1 MSSKLSVI
9 YLSSCLFVVFNLS
22 EYKDHSLVMMI
33 ASARPLLTSTPPKAM
48 RLSASHNNNKK
59 KNNKRGKGKGWK
71 KRRTFRTRNKNVL
84 PVVVVRAKQNDKDDD
99 ENERRMAKLAK
110 LEKVFL
116 IVFNSGA
123 ANEALYT
130 TSSREFDVPRN
141 DFLCFASMRDAL
153 RASVLI
159 SEQTDLM
166 PVVEGVSADVV
177 LFLCSRS
184 GFGAEVIGEGERWTP
199 PGVVIEDDDAL
210 IEDVSSDS
218 RSDSSSSG
226 EEELAI
232 SSADLE
238 KYLADGGSFR
248 EEIREQFYDNDDDDD
263 DDSVEEEQK
272 KMKEVIANSDLDDA
286 RRIAAYAVQSAAA
299 KPIKALSN
307 AFERTAQLST
317 LKSILRRNA
326 NKVSATT
333 NGALMNALQ
342 NVARKRMMT
351 KPKKDDF

>member
-1 MSSKLSVI
+1 
-9 YLSSCLFVVFNLS
+9 
-22 EYKDHSLVMMI
+22 MMMKV
-33 ASARPLLTSTPPKAM
+33 SAQPLTSTPPKAM
-48 RLSASHNNNKK
+48 RVSASHNKY
-59 KNNKRGKGKGWK
+59 KNNKNKNNNKGGK
-71 KRRTFRTRNKNVL
+71 KRKTRMAFRSKNVRN
-84 PVVVVRAKQNDKDDD
+84 VVVRAKQNDKDDED
-99 ENERRMAKLAK
+99 ENDRRMAKLAK

-116 IVFNSGA
+116 IVFNSGQ

-130 TSSREFDVPRN
+130 TSSRELDVPRN

-210 IEDVSSDS
+210 VEDISSDS
-218 RSDSSSSG
+218 RSNGSSSSSG

-248 EEIREQFYDNDDDDD
+248 EEIREQFYDDDDDD
-263 DDSVEEEQK
+263 DLVEEEQK
-272 KMKEVIANSDLDDA
+272 QTKEVTAADLEDA

-299 KPIKALSN
+299 KPIKALSD
-307 AFERTAQLST
+307 AFERTARLST

-333 NGALMNALQ
+333 NGALMNSLQ
-342 NVARKRMMT
+342 KVARERMMT
-351 KPKKDDF
+351 KPKKEDF

>member
-1 MSSKLSVI
+1 
-9 YLSSCLFVVFNLS
+9 
-22 EYKDHSLVMMI
+22 MMMKV
-33 ASARPLLTSTPPKAM
+33 SAQPLTSTPPKAM
-48 RLSASHNNNKK
+48 RVSASHNEYNNNNKN
-59 KNNKRGKGKGWK
+59 NNKGGK
-71 KRRTFRTRNKNVL
+71 KRKTRRAFRRSKNVRN
-84 PVVVVRAKQNDKDDD
+84 VVVRAKQNDKDDED
-99 ENERRMAKLAK
+99 ENDRRMAKLAK

-116 IVFNSGA
+116 IVFNSGQ

-210 IEDVSSDS
+210 VEDMSSDS
-218 RSDSSSSG
+218 RSDGSSSSG

-248 EEIREQFYDNDDDDD
+248 EEIREQFYDDDDD
-263 DDSVEEEQK
+263 DDSVEGEQK
-272 KMKEVIANSDLDDA
+272 ETKEVTAADLEDA

-299 KPIKALSN
+299 KPIKALSD
-307 AFERTAQLST
+307 AFERTARLST

-351 KPKKDDF
+351 KPKNEDF

>member
-1 MSSKLSVI
+1 
-9 YLSSCLFVVFNLS
+9 
-22 EYKDHSLVMMI
+22 MMMMKV
-33 ASARPLLTSTPPKAM
+33 SAQPLTSTPPKAM
-48 RLSASHNNNKK
+48 RVSASHNEYNNNNNKN
-59 KNNKRGKGKGWK
+59 NNKGGK
-71 KRRTFRTRNKNVL
+71 KRKTRRAFRSKNVRN
-84 PVVVVRAKQNDKDDD
+84 VIVRAKQNDKDDED
-99 ENERRMAKLAK
+99 ENDRRMAKLAK

-116 IVFNSGA
+116 IVFNSGQ

-210 IEDVSSDS
+210 VEDMNSDS
-218 RSDSSSSG
+218 RSDGSSSSG

-248 EEIREQFYDNDDDDD
+248 EEIREQFYDDDDD

-272 KMKEVIANSDLDDA
+272 ETKEVTAADLEDA

-299 KPIKALSN
+299 KPIKALSD
-307 AFERTAQLST
+307 AFERTARLST

-351 KPKKDDF
+351 KPKNEDF

>member
-1 MSSKLSVI
+1 MKV
-9 YLSSCLFVVFNLS
+9 
-22 EYKDHSLVMMI
+22 
-33 ASARPLLTSTPPKAM
+33 SAQPLTSTPPKAM
-48 RLSASHNNNKK
+48 RVSASHNKY
-59 KNNKRGKGKGWK
+59 KNNKNKNNNKGGK
-71 KRRTFRTRNKNVL
+71 KRKTRRAFRSKNVRN
-84 PVVVVRAKQNDKDDD
+84 VVVRAKQNDKDDED
-99 ENERRMAKLAK
+99 ENDRRMAKLAK

-116 IVFNSGA
+116 IVFNSGQ

-141 DFLCFASMRDAL
+141 DFLCFTSMRDAL
-153 RASVLI
+153 KASVLI

-199 PGVVIEDDDAL
+199 PGVVIEDNDAL
-210 IEDVSSDS
+210 VEDMSSDS
-218 RSDSSSSG
+218 RSDGSSSSG

-248 EEIREQFYDNDDDDD
+248 EEIREQFYDDDDD

-272 KMKEVIANSDLDDA
+272 ETKEVTAADLEDA

-299 KPIKALSN
+299 KPIKALSD
-307 AFERTAQLST
+307 AFERTARLST

-351 KPKKDDF
+351 KPKNEDF

>member
-1 MSSKLSVI
+1 MKV
-9 YLSSCLFVVFNLS
+9 
-22 EYKDHSLVMMI
+22 
-33 ASARPLLTSTPPKAM
+33 SAQPLTAKAM
-48 RLSASHNNNKK
+48 RVSASHNKYNNNNNN
-59 KNNKRGKGKGWK
+59 NNKRGK
-71 KRRTFRTRNKNVL
+71 KRKTFRTRNKNAL
-84 PVVVVRAKQNDKDDD
+84 PVVVVRAKQNDKDDED
-99 ENERRMAKLAK
+99 ENDRRMAKLAK

-116 IVFNSGA
+116 IVFNSGQ

-130 TSSREFDVPRN
+130 TSSRKLDVPRN
-141 DFLCFASMRDAL
+141 DFVCFASMRDAL

-210 IEDVSSDS
+210 VEDTSSDS
-218 RSDSSSSG
+218 RSDGSSSSG

-248 EEIREQFYDNDDDDD
+248 EEIREQFYDDDDD

-272 KMKEVIANSDLDDA
+272 ETKEVTAADLEDA

-307 AFERTAQLST
+307 AFECTARLST

-351 KPKKDDF
+351 KPKKEDF

>member
-1 MSSKLSVI
+1 
-9 YLSSCLFVVFNLS
+9 
-22 EYKDHSLVMMI
+22 MMMMKV
-33 ASARPLLTSTPPKAM
+33 SAQPLTSTPPKAM
-48 RLSASHNNNKK
+48 RVSASHNEYNNNNKN
-59 KNNKRGKGKGWK
+59 KNNNKGGK
-71 KRRTFRTRNKNVL
+71 KRKTRRAFRRSKNVRN
-84 PVVVVRAKQNDKDDD
+84 VVVRAKQNDKDDED
-99 ENERRMAKLAK
+99 ENDRRMAKLAK

-116 IVFNSGA
+116 IVFNSGQ

-177 LFLCSRS
+177 LFLYSRS

-210 IEDVSSDS
+210 VEDMSSDS

-248 EEIREQFYDNDDDDD
+248 EEIREQFYDDDDD

-272 KMKEVIANSDLDDA
+272 EMKEVTAADLEDA

-299 KPIKALSN
+299 KPIKALSD
-307 AFERTAQLST
+307 AFERTARLST

-351 KPKKDDF
+351 KPKNEDF

>member
-1 MSSKLSVI
+1 
-9 YLSSCLFVVFNLS
+9 
-22 EYKDHSLVMMI
+22 
-33 ASARPLLTSTPPKAM
+33 
-48 RLSASHNNNKK
+48 
-59 KNNKRGKGKGWK
+59 
-71 KRRTFRTRNKNVL
+71 
-84 PVVVVRAKQNDKDDD
+84 
-99 ENERRMAKLAK
+99 MAKLAK

-116 IVFNSGA
+116 IVFNSGQ

-130 TSSREFDVPRN
+130 TSSRELDVPRN

-210 IEDVSSDS
+210 VEDVSSDS
-218 RSDSSSSG
+218 RSDGSSSSG

-238 KYLADGGSFR
+238 KYLADGGSIR
-248 EEIREQFYDNDDDDD
+248 EEIREQFYDDDEDEDT
-263 DDSVEEEQK
+263 SVEQEQK
-272 KMKEVIANSDLDDA
+272 EEAIANSDLEDA
-286 RRIAAYAVQSAAA
+286 RRIAAYAVQSAAS

-307 AFERTAQLST
+307 AFERTARLST

-333 NGALMNALQ
+333 NGALMNALRK
-342 NVARKRMMT
+342 VA
-351 KPKKDDF
+351 KKG

>member
-1 MSSKLSVI
+1 
-9 YLSSCLFVVFNLS
+9 
-22 EYKDHSLVMMI
+22 MMMKV
-33 ASARPLLTSTPPKAM
+33 SAQPLTSTPPAM
-48 RLSASHNNNKK
+48 MQISASHNNN
-59 KNNKRGKGKGWK
+59 NNKRGK
-71 KRRTFRTRNKNVL
+71 KRKTRMTFTRSKNVL
-84 PVVVVRAKQNDKDDD
+84 PVVVVRAKQNDKDDED
-99 ENERRMAKLAK
+99 ENDRRMAKLAK

-130 TSSREFDVPRN
+130 TSSRELDVPRN

-210 IEDVSSDS
+210 VEDMSSNS

-248 EEIREQFYDNDDDDD
+248 EEIREQFYDDDDD

-272 KMKEVIANSDLDDA
+272 EMKEVIANSDLDDA

-307 AFERTAQLST
+307 AFERTARLST

-342 NVARKRMMT
+342 KVARKRMMT
-351 KPKKDDF
+351 KPKKEDF

>member
-1 MSSKLSVI
+1 
-9 YLSSCLFVVFNLS
+9 
-22 EYKDHSLVMMI
+22 
-33 ASARPLLTSTPPKAM
+33 
-48 RLSASHNNNKK
+48 
-59 KNNKRGKGKGWK
+59 
-71 KRRTFRTRNKNVL
+71 
-84 PVVVVRAKQNDKDDD
+84 
-99 ENERRMAKLAK
+99 MAKLAK

-116 IVFNSGA
+116 IVFNSGQ

-199 PGVVIEDDDAL
+199 PGVVIEDDAAL
-210 IEDVSSDS
+210 VEDMSSDS
-218 RSDSSSSG
+218 RSDGSSSG

-248 EEIREQFYDNDDDDD
+248 EEIREQFYDDDDD

-272 KMKEVIANSDLDDA
+272 ETKEVIANSDLDDA

-299 KPIKALSN
+299 KPIKALSD

-342 NVARKRMMT
+342 KVARKRMMT
-351 KPKKDDF
+351 KPKKEDF

>member
-1 MSSKLSVI
+1 
-9 YLSSCLFVVFNLS
+9 
-22 EYKDHSLVMMI
+22 MMMKV
-33 ASARPLLTSTPPKAM
+33 SAQPLTSTPPKAM
-48 RLSASHNNNKK
+48 RVSASHNRHNNKN
-59 KNNKRGKGKGWK
+59 KNNNKGGK
-71 KRRTFRTRNKNVL
+71 KRKTRRAFRSKNVRN
-84 PVVVVRAKQNDKDDD
+84 VVVRAKQNDKDDED
-99 ENERRMAKLAK
+99 ENDRRMAKLAK

-116 IVFNSGA
+116 IVFNSGQ

-210 IEDVSSDS
+210 VEDMSSDS
-218 RSDSSSSG
+218 RSDGSSSG

-248 EEIREQFYDNDDDDD
+248 EEIREQFYDDDDD

-272 KMKEVIANSDLDDA
+272 ETKEVTAADLEDA

-299 KPIKALSN
+299 KPIKALSD
-307 AFERTAQLST
+307 AFERTARLST

-351 KPKKDDF
+351 KPKNEDF

>member
-1 MSSKLSVI
+1 
-9 YLSSCLFVVFNLS
+9 
-22 EYKDHSLVMMI
+22 MMMKV
-33 ASARPLLTSTPPKAM
+33 SAQPLTSTPPKAM
-48 RLSASHNNNKK
+48 RVSASHNEYNNNNKN
-59 KNNKRGKGKGWK
+59 KNNNKGGK
-71 KRRTFRTRNKNVL
+71 KRKTRRAFRSKNVRN
-84 PVVVVRAKQNDKDDD
+84 VVVRAKQNDKDDED
-99 ENERRMAKLAK
+99 ENDRRMAKLAK

-116 IVFNSGA
+116 IVFNSGQ

-210 IEDVSSDS
+210 VEDMSSDS
-218 RSDSSSSG
+218 RSDGSSSSG

-248 EEIREQFYDNDDDDD
+248 EEIREQFYDDDDD
-263 DDSVEEEQK
+263 DDSVEGEQK
-272 KMKEVIANSDLDDA
+272 ETKEVTAADLEDA

-299 KPIKALSN
+299 KPIKALSD
-307 AFERTAQLST
+307 AFERTARLST

-351 KPKKDDF
+351 KPKNEDF

>member
-1 MSSKLSVI
+1 
-9 YLSSCLFVVFNLS
+9 
-22 EYKDHSLVMMI
+22 MMMKV
-33 ASARPLLTSTPPKAM
+33 SAQPLTSTPPKAM
-48 RLSASHNNNKK
+48 RVSASHNEYNNNNNKN
-59 KNNKRGKGKGWK
+59 NNKGGK
-71 KRRTFRTRNKNVL
+71 KRKTRRAFTRSKNVRN
-84 PVVVVRAKQNDKDDD
+84 VVVRAKQNDKDDED
-99 ENERRMAKLAK
+99 ENDRRMAKLAK

-116 IVFNSGA
+116 IVFNSGQ

-199 PGVVIEDDDAL
+199 PGVVIEDDAAL
-210 IEDVSSDS
+210 VEDMSSDS
-218 RSDSSSSG
+218 RSDGSSSG

-248 EEIREQFYDNDDDDD
+248 EEIREQFYDDDDD

-272 KMKEVIANSDLDDA
+272 ETKEVIANSDLDDA

-299 KPIKALSN
+299 KPIKALSD
-307 AFERTAQLST
+307 AFERTARLST

-351 KPKKDDF
+351 KPKNEDF

>member
-1 MSSKLSVI
+1 
-9 YLSSCLFVVFNLS
+9 
-22 EYKDHSLVMMI
+22 MI
-33 ASARPLLTSTPPKAM
+33 MKVHAQPLTATPPKAM
-48 RLSASHNNNKK
+48 RVSASHNKYNNNNNNNN
-59 KNNKRGKGKGWK
+59 NNKRGK
-71 KRRTFRTRNKNVL
+71 KRKTFRTRNKNAL
-84 PVVVVRAKQNDKDDD
+84 PVVVVRAKQNDKDDED
-99 ENERRMAKLAK
+99 ENDRRMAKLAK

-116 IVFNSGA
+116 IVFNSGQ

-199 PGVVIEDDDAL
+199 PGVVIEDNDAL
-210 IEDVSSDS
+210 VEDMSSDS
-218 RSDSSSSG
+218 RSDGSSSSG

-248 EEIREQFYDNDDDDD
+248 EEIREQFYDDDDD

-272 KMKEVIANSDLDDA
+272 ETKEVTAADLEDA

-299 KPIKALSN
+299 KPIKALSD
-307 AFERTAQLST
+307 AFERTARLST

-351 KPKKDDF
+351 KPKNEDF

>member
-1 MSSKLSVI
+1 
-9 YLSSCLFVVFNLS
+9 
-22 EYKDHSLVMMI
+22 MMMKV
-33 ASARPLLTSTPPKAM
+33 SAQPLTSTPPKAM
-48 RLSASHNNNKK
+48 RVSASHNKY
-59 KNNKRGKGKGWK
+59 KNNKNKNKNKGGK
-71 KRRTFRTRNKNVL
+71 KRKTRRAFRSKNVRN
-84 PVVVVRAKQNDKDDD
+84 VVVRAKQNDKDDED
-99 ENERRMAKLAK
+99 ENDRRMAKLAK

-116 IVFNSGA
+116 IVFNSGQ

-153 RASVLI
+153 KASVLI

-199 PGVVIEDDDAL
+199 PGVVIEDNDAL
-210 IEDVSSDS
+210 VEDMSSDS
-218 RSDSSSSG
+218 RSDGSSSSG

-248 EEIREQFYDNDDDDD
+248 EEIREQFYDDDDD

-272 KMKEVIANSDLDDA
+272 ETKEVTAADLEDA

-299 KPIKALSN
+299 KPIKALSD
-307 AFERTAQLST
+307 AFERTARLST

-351 KPKKDDF
+351 KPKNEDF

>member
-1 MSSKLSVI
+1 
-9 YLSSCLFVVFNLS
+9 
-22 EYKDHSLVMMI
+22 MMMMKV
-33 ASARPLLTSTPPKAM
+33 SAQPLTSTPPKAM
-48 RLSASHNNNKK
+48 RVSASHNEYNNNNKN
-59 KNNKRGKGKGWK
+59 NNKGGKQRKT
-71 KRRTFRTRNKNVL
+71 RRAFTRSKNVRN
-84 PVVVVRAKQNDKDDD
+84 VVVRAKQNDKDDED
-99 ENERRMAKLAK
+99 ENDRRMAKLAK

-116 IVFNSGA
+116 IVFNSGQ

-130 TSSREFDVPRN
+130 ISSREFDVPRN

-210 IEDVSSDS
+210 VEDMSSDS
-218 RSDSSSSG
+218 RSDGSSSSG

-248 EEIREQFYDNDDDDD
+248 EEIREQFYDDDDD

-272 KMKEVIANSDLDDA
+272 ETKEVTAADLEDA

-299 KPIKALSN
+299 KPIKALSD
-307 AFERTAQLST
+307 AFERTARLST

-351 KPKKDDF
+351 KPKNEDF

>member
-1 MSSKLSVI
+1 
-9 YLSSCLFVVFNLS
+9 
-22 EYKDHSLVMMI
+22 MMMMKV
-33 ASARPLLTSTPPKAM
+33 SAQPLTSTPPKAM
-48 RLSASHNNNKK
+48 RVSASHNEYNNNNKN
-59 KNNKRGKGKGWK
+59 KNNNKGGK
-71 KRRTFRTRNKNVL
+71 KRKTRRAFRRSKNVRN
-84 PVVVVRAKQNDKDDD
+84 VVVRAKQNDKDDED
-99 ENERRMAKLAK
+99 ENDRRMAKLAK

-116 IVFNSGA
+116 IVFNSGQ

-210 IEDVSSDS
+210 VEDMSSDS
-218 RSDSSSSG
+218 RSDGSSSG

-248 EEIREQFYDNDDDDD
+248 EEIREQFYDDDDD
-263 DDSVEEEQK
+263 DDSVEGEQK
-272 KMKEVIANSDLDDA
+272 ETKEVTAADLEDA

-299 KPIKALSN
+299 KPIKALSD
-307 AFERTAQLST
+307 AFERTARLST

-351 KPKKDDF
+351 KPKNEDF

>member
-1 MSSKLSVI
+1 
-9 YLSSCLFVVFNLS
+9 
-22 EYKDHSLVMMI
+22 MMMMKV
-33 ASARPLLTSTPPKAM
+33 SAQPLTSTPPKAM
-48 RLSASHNNNKK
+48 RVSASHNEYNNNNNKN
-59 KNNKRGKGKGWK
+59 NNKGGK
-71 KRRTFRTRNKNVL
+71 KRKTRRAFTRSKNVRN
-84 PVVVVRAKQNDKDDD
+84 VVVRAKQNDKDDED
-99 ENERRMAKLAK
+99 ENDRRMAKLAK

-116 IVFNSGA
+116 IVFNSGQ

-210 IEDVSSDS
+210 VEDMNSDS
-218 RSDSSSSG
+218 RSDGSSSSG

-248 EEIREQFYDNDDDDD
+248 EEIREQFYDDDDD

-272 KMKEVIANSDLDDA
+272 ETKEVTAADLEDA

-299 KPIKALSN
+299 KPIKALSD
-307 AFERTAQLST
+307 AFERTARLST

-351 KPKKDDF
+351 KPKNEDF

>member
-1 MSSKLSVI
+1 
-9 YLSSCLFVVFNLS
+9 
-22 EYKDHSLVMMI
+22 MMMMKV
-33 ASARPLLTSTPPKAM
+33 SAQPLTSTPPKAM
-48 RLSASHNNNKK
+48 RVSASHNEYNNNNKN
-59 KNNKRGKGKGWK
+59 KNNNKGGK
-71 KRRTFRTRNKNVL
+71 KRKTRRAFRSKNVRN
-84 PVVVVRAKQNDKDDD
+84 VVVRAKQNDKDDED
-99 ENERRMAKLAK
+99 ENDRRMAKLAK

-116 IVFNSGA
+116 IVFNSGQ

-199 PGVVIEDDDAL
+199 PGVVIEDNDAL
-210 IEDVSSDS
+210 VEDMSSDS
-218 RSDSSSSG
+218 RSDGSSSSG

-248 EEIREQFYDNDDDDD
+248 EEIREQFYDDDDD
-263 DDSVEEEQK
+263 DDSVEGEQK
-272 KMKEVIANSDLDDA
+272 ETKEVTAADLEDA

-299 KPIKALSN
+299 KPIKALSD
-307 AFERTAQLST
+307 AFERTARLST

-351 KPKKDDF
+351 KPKNEDF

>member
-1 MSSKLSVI
+1 
-9 YLSSCLFVVFNLS
+9 
-22 EYKDHSLVMMI
+22 MMMKV
-33 ASARPLLTSTPPKAM
+33 SAQPLTSTPPKAM
-48 RLSASHNNNKK
+48 RVSASHDKYNNTNNNNNK
-59 KNNKRGKGKGWK
+59 GGK
-71 KRRTFRTRNKNVL
+71 KRKTRRAFRSKNVRN
-84 PVVVVRAKQNDKDDD
+84 VVVRAKQNDKDDED
-99 ENERRMAKLAK
+99 ENDRRMAKLAK

-116 IVFNSGA
+116 IVFNSGQ

-141 DFLCFASMRDAL
+141 VFLCFASMRDAL

-210 IEDVSSDS
+210 VEDMSSDS
-218 RSDSSSSG
+218 RSDGSSSG

-248 EEIREQFYDNDDDDD
+248 EEIREQFYDDDDD

-272 KMKEVIANSDLDDA
+272 ETKEVTAADLEDA

-299 KPIKALSN
+299 KPIKALSD
-307 AFERTAQLST
+307 AFERTARLST

-351 KPKKDDF
+351 KPKNEDF

>member
-1 MSSKLSVI
+1 
-9 YLSSCLFVVFNLS
+9 
-22 EYKDHSLVMMI
+22 MMMKV
-33 ASARPLLTSTPPKAM
+33 SAQPLTSTPPAM
-48 RLSASHNNNKK
+48 MQISASHNNNNNNNNN
-59 KNNKRGKGKGWK
+59 NNKRGK
-71 KRRTFRTRNKNVL
+71 KRKTRMTFTRSKNVL
-84 PVVVVRAKQNDKDDD
+84 PVVVVRAKQNDKDDED
-99 ENERRMAKLAK
+99 ENDRRMAKLAK

-130 TSSREFDVPRN
+130 TSSRELDVPRN

-210 IEDVSSDS
+210 VEDMSSNS

-248 EEIREQFYDNDDDDD
+248 EEIREQFYDDDDD

-272 KMKEVIANSDLDDA
+272 EMKEVIANSDLDDA

-307 AFERTAQLST
+307 AFERTARLST

-342 NVARKRMMT
+342 KVARKRMMT
-351 KPKKDDF
+351 KPKKEDF

>member
-1 MSSKLSVI
+1 M
-9 YLSSCLFVVFNLS
+9 
-22 EYKDHSLVMMI
+22 VMKV
-33 ASARPLLTSTPPKAM
+33 SAQPLTSTSPPKAM
-48 RLSASHNNNKK
+48 RVSASHNKYNN
-59 KNNKRGKGKGWK
+59 NNSNKRGKKRK
-71 KRRTFRTRNKNVL
+71 TRRTFTRSKNVL

-99 ENERRMAKLAK
+99 ENDRRMAKLAK

-116 IVFNSGA
+116 IVFNSGQ

-210 IEDVSSDS
+210 IEDMSSDS
-218 RSDSSSSG
+218 RSDGSSSSG

-248 EEIREQFYDNDDDDD
+248 EEIREQFYDDDDD

-272 KMKEVIANSDLDDA
+272 ETKEVTAADLEDA

-307 AFERTAQLST
+307 AFECTARLST

-342 NVARKRMMT
+342 TSLEKG
-351 KPKKDDF
+351 

>member
-1 MSSKLSVI
+1 
-9 YLSSCLFVVFNLS
+9 
-22 EYKDHSLVMMI
+22 MMMMKV
-33 ASARPLLTSTPPKAM
+33 SAQPLTSTPPKAM
-48 RLSASHNNNKK
+48 RVSASHNEYNNNNNKN
-59 KNNKRGKGKGWK
+59 NNKGGN
-71 KRRTFRTRNKNVL
+71 KRKTRRAFRSKNVRN
-84 PVVVVRAKQNDKDDD
+84 VVVRAKQNDKDDED
-99 ENERRMAKLAK
+99 ENDRRMAKLAK

-116 IVFNSGA
+116 IVFNSGQ

-130 TSSREFDVPRN
+130 TSSRELDVPRN

-199 PGVVIEDDDAL
+199 PGVVIEDDAAL
-210 IEDVSSDS
+210 VEDMSSDS
-218 RSDSSSSG
+218 RSDGSSSG

-248 EEIREQFYDNDDDDD
+248 EEIREQFYDDDDD

-272 KMKEVIANSDLDDA
+272 ETKEVTAADLEDA

-299 KPIKALSN
+299 KPIKALSD
-307 AFERTAQLST
+307 AFERTARLST

-351 KPKKDDF
+351 KPKNEDF

>member
-1 MSSKLSVI
+1 
-9 YLSSCLFVVFNLS
+9 
-22 EYKDHSLVMMI
+22 MMMKV
-33 ASARPLLTSTPPKAM
+33 SAQPLTSTPPKAM
-48 RLSASHNNNKK
+48 RVSASHDNNE
-59 KNNKRGKGKGWK
+59 NNKRGKEKEGK
-71 KRRTFRTRNKNVL
+71 KRKTFRTRNKNARN
-84 PVVVVRAKQNDKDDD
+84 PVVVVRAKQNDKDDED
-99 ENERRMAKLAK
+99 ENDRRMAKLAK

-116 IVFNSGA
+116 IVFNSGQ

-210 IEDVSSDS
+210 VEDMSSDS
-218 RSDSSSSG
+218 RSDGSSSSG

-248 EEIREQFYDNDDDDD
+248 EEIREQFYDDDDD
-263 DDSVEEEQK
+263 DDSVEGEQK
-272 KMKEVIANSDLDDA
+272 ETKEVTAADLEDA

-299 KPIKALSN
+299 KPIKALSD
-307 AFERTAQLST
+307 AFERTARLST

-351 KPKKDDF
+351 KPKNEDF

>member
-1 MSSKLSVI
+1 
-9 YLSSCLFVVFNLS
+9 
-22 EYKDHSLVMMI
+22 MMKMKV
-33 ASARPLLTSTPPKAM
+33 SAQPLTSTPPKAM
-48 RLSASHNNNKK
+48 RVSASHNEYNNNNNK
-59 KNNKRGKGKGWK
+59 NNNKGWK
-71 KRRTFRTRNKNVL
+71 KRKTRRAFRSKNVRN
-84 PVVVVRAKQNDKDDD
+84 VVVRAKQNDKDDED
-99 ENERRMAKLAK
+99 ENDRRMAKLAK

-116 IVFNSGA
+116 IVFNSGQ

-210 IEDVSSDS
+210 VEDMSSDS
-218 RSDSSSSG
+218 RSDGSSSSE

-248 EEIREQFYDNDDDDD
+248 EEIREQFYDDDDD

-272 KMKEVIANSDLDDA
+272 ETKEVTAADLEDA

-299 KPIKALSN
+299 KPIKALSD
-307 AFERTAQLST
+307 AFERTARLST

-351 KPKKDDF
+351 KPKNEDF

>member
-1 MSSKLSVI
+1 
-9 YLSSCLFVVFNLS
+9 
-22 EYKDHSLVMMI
+22 MMI
-33 ASARPLLTSTPPKAM
+33 VSAQPLTTSTPPKAM
-48 RLSASHNNNKK
+48 RLSASHNNNNKN

-71 KRRTFRTRNKNVL
+71 KRRTFRTTRNKNVL
-84 PVVVVRAKQNDKDDD
+84 PVVVVVRAKQNDKDDD
-99 ENERRMAKLAK
+99 ENDRRMAKLAK

-141 DFLCFASMRDAL
+141 GFLCFASMRDAL

-263 DDSVEEEQK
+263 DDDSVEEEQK
-272 KMKEVIANSDLDDA
+272 EMKEVIANSDLDGA

-326 NKVSATT
+326 NKVVATT

>member
-1 MSSKLSVI
+1 
-9 YLSSCLFVVFNLS
+9 
-22 EYKDHSLVMMI
+22 MI
-33 ASARPLLTSTPPKAM
+33 MKVSAQPLTSTSPPKAM
-48 RLSASHNNNKK
+48 RVSASHNKYNNNNK
-59 KNNKRGKGKGWK
+59 NNNEGGK
-71 KRRTFRTRNKNVL
+71 KRTTRRAFRSKKVRN
-84 PVVVVRAKQNDKDDD
+84 VVVRAKQNDKDDED
-99 ENERRMAKLAK
+99 ENDRRMAKLTK

-116 IVFNSGA
+116 IVFNSGQ

-130 TSSREFDVPRN
+130 TSSRELDVPRN

-210 IEDVSSDS
+210 VEDVSSDS
-218 RSDSSSSG
+218 RSDGSSSSG

-248 EEIREQFYDNDDDDD
+248 EEIREQFYDDDEDEDT
-263 DDSVEEEQK
+263 SVEQEQK
-272 KMKEVIANSDLDDA
+272 EEAIANSDLEDA
-286 RRIAAYAVQSAAA
+286 RRIAAYAVQSAAS

-307 AFERTAQLST
+307 AFERTARLST

-333 NGALMNALQ
+333 NGALMNALRK
-342 NVARKRMMT
+342 VAKKRMMT
-351 KPKKDDF
+351 KPMEDDF

>member
-1 MSSKLSVI
+1 
-9 YLSSCLFVVFNLS
+9 
-22 EYKDHSLVMMI
+22 MMMMKV
-33 ASARPLLTSTPPKAM
+33 SAQPLTSTPPKAM
-48 RLSASHNNNKK
+48 RVSASHNEYNNNNNKN
-59 KNNKRGKGKGWK
+59 NNKGGK
-71 KRRTFRTRNKNVL
+71 KRKTRRAFRSKNVRN
-84 PVVVVRAKQNDKDDD
+84 VVVRAKQNDKDDED
-99 ENERRMAKLAK
+99 ENDRRMAKLAK

-116 IVFNSGA
+116 IVFNSGQ

-199 PGVVIEDDDAL
+199 PGVVIEDDAAL
-210 IEDVSSDS
+210 VEDMSSDS
-218 RSDSSSSG
+218 RSDGSSSG

-248 EEIREQFYDNDDDDD
+248 EEIREQFYDDDDD

-272 KMKEVIANSDLDDA
+272 ETKEVIANSDLDDA

-299 KPIKALSN
+299 KPIKALSD

-342 NVARKRMMT
+342 KVARKRMMT
-351 KPKKDDF
+351 KPKKEDF

>member
-1 MSSKLSVI
+1 
-9 YLSSCLFVVFNLS
+9 
-22 EYKDHSLVMMI
+22 
-33 ASARPLLTSTPPKAM
+33 M
-48 RLSASHNNNKK
+48 RVSASHNKYKNNNKN
-59 KNNKRGKGKGWK
+59 NNKGGK
-71 KRRTFRTRNKNVL
+71 KRKTRRAFRSKNIRN
-84 PVVVVRAKQNDKDDD
+84 VVVRAKQNDKDDED
-99 ENERRMAKLAK
+99 ENDRRMAKLAK

-116 IVFNSGA
+116 IVFNSGQ

-210 IEDVSSDS
+210 VEDTSSDS
-218 RSDSSSSG
+218 RSDGSSSSG

-248 EEIREQFYDNDDDDD
+248 EEIREQFYDDDD

-272 KMKEVIANSDLDDA
+272 ETKEVTAADLEDA

-299 KPIKALSN
+299 KPIKALSD
-307 AFERTAQLST
+307 AFERTARLST

-351 KPKKDDF
+351 KPKNEDF

>member
-1 MSSKLSVI
+1 
-9 YLSSCLFVVFNLS
+9 
-22 EYKDHSLVMMI
+22 MMMKV
-33 ASARPLLTSTPPKAM
+33 SAQPLTSTTPPKAV
-48 RLSASHNNNKK
+48 RVSASHNKYNNNNNNNNK
-59 KNNKRGKGKGWK
+59 GGK
-71 KRRTFRTRNKNVL
+71 KRKTRRAFRSKNIRN
-84 PVVVVRAKQNDKDDD
+84 VVVRAKQNDKDDED
-99 ENERRMAKLAK
+99 ENDRRMAKLAK

-116 IVFNSGA
+116 IVFNSGQ

-210 IEDVSSDS
+210 VEDMSSDS
-218 RSDSSSSG
+218 RSDGSSSSG

-248 EEIREQFYDNDDDDD
+248 EEIREQFYDDDDD

-272 KMKEVIANSDLDDA
+272 ETKEVTAADLEDA

-299 KPIKALSN
+299 KPIKALSD
-307 AFERTAQLST
+307 AFERTARLST

-351 KPKKDDF
+351 KPKNEDF

>member
-1 MSSKLSVI
+1 
-9 YLSSCLFVVFNLS
+9 
-22 EYKDHSLVMMI
+22 MMMMKV
-33 ASARPLLTSTPPKAM
+33 SAQPLTSTPPKAM
-48 RLSASHNNNKK
+48 RVSASHNKYKNNNKN
-59 KNNKRGKGKGWK
+59 NNKGGK
-71 KRRTFRTRNKNVL
+71 KRKTRRAFRRSKNVRN
-84 PVVVVRAKQNDKDDD
+84 VVVRAKQNDKDDED
-99 ENERRMAKLAK
+99 ENDRRMAKLAK

-116 IVFNSGA
+116 IVFNSGQ

-210 IEDVSSDS
+210 VEDMSSDS
-218 RSDSSSSG
+218 RSDGSSSSG

-248 EEIREQFYDNDDDDD
+248 EEIREQFYDDDDD
-263 DDSVEEEQK
+263 DDSVEGEQK
-272 KMKEVIANSDLDDA
+272 ETKEVTAADLEDA

-299 KPIKALSN
+299 KPIKALSD
-307 AFERTAQLST
+307 AFERTARLST

-351 KPKKDDF
+351 KPKNEDF

>member
-1 MSSKLSVI
+1 
-9 YLSSCLFVVFNLS
+9 
-22 EYKDHSLVMMI
+22 MMMKV
-33 ASARPLLTSTPPKAM
+33 SAQPLTSTPPKAM
-48 RLSASHNNNKK
+48 RVSASHNKY
-59 KNNKRGKGKGWK
+59 KNNKNKNNNKGGK
-71 KRRTFRTRNKNVL
+71 KRKTRRAFRSKNVRN
-84 PVVVVRAKQNDKDDD
+84 VVVRAKQNDKDDED
-99 ENERRMAKLAK
+99 ENDRRMAKLAK

-116 IVFNSGA
+116 IVFNSGQ

-141 DFLCFASMRDAL
+141 DFLCFTSMRDAL
-153 RASVLI
+153 KASVLI

-199 PGVVIEDDDAL
+199 PGVVIEDNDAL
-210 IEDVSSDS
+210 VEDMSSDS
-218 RSDSSSSG
+218 RSDGSSSSG

-248 EEIREQFYDNDDDDD
+248 EEIREQFYDDDDD

-272 KMKEVIANSDLDDA
+272 ETKEVTAADLEDA

-299 KPIKALSN
+299 KPIKALSD
-307 AFERTAQLST
+307 AFERTARLST

-351 KPKKDDF
+351 KPKNEDF

>member
-1 MSSKLSVI
+1 
-9 YLSSCLFVVFNLS
+9 
-22 EYKDHSLVMMI
+22 
-33 ASARPLLTSTPPKAM
+33 M
-48 RLSASHNNNKK
+48 RVSASHNKYNNK
-59 KNNKRGKGKGWK
+59 GGK
-71 KRRTFRTRNKNVL
+71 KRKTRRAFRSKKVRN
-84 PVVVVRAKQNDKDDD
+84 VVVRAKQNDKDDED
-99 ENERRMAKLAK
+99 ENDRRMAKLAK

-116 IVFNSGA
+116 IVFNSGQ

-141 DFLCFASMRDAL
+141 DFLCFASMRGAL

-210 IEDVSSDS
+210 VEDMSSDS
-218 RSDSSSSG
+218 RSDGSSSSG

-248 EEIREQFYDNDDDDD
+248 EEIREQFYDDDEDEDT
-263 DDSVEEEQK
+263 SVEQEQK
-272 KMKEVIANSDLDDA
+272 EEAIANSDLEDA
-286 RRIAAYAVQSAAA
+286 RRIAAYAVQSAAS

-307 AFERTAQLST
+307 AFERTARLST

-333 NGALMNALQ
+333 NGALMNALRK
-342 NVARKRMMT
+342 VAKKRMMT
-351 KPKKDDF
+351 KPMEDDF

>member
-1 MSSKLSVI
+1 
-9 YLSSCLFVVFNLS
+9 
-22 EYKDHSLVMMI
+22 MMMMKV
-33 ASARPLLTSTPPKAM
+33 SAQPLTSTPPKAM
-48 RLSASHNNNKK
+48 RVSASHNKY
-59 KNNKRGKGKGWK
+59 KNNKNKNNNKGGK
-71 KRRTFRTRNKNVL
+71 KRKTRRAFRSKNVRN
-84 PVVVVRAKQNDKDDD
+84 VVVRAKQNDKDDED
-99 ENERRMAKLAK
+99 ENDRRMAKLAK

-116 IVFNSGA
+116 IVFNSGQ

-141 DFLCFASMRDAL
+141 DFLCFTSMRDAL

-199 PGVVIEDDDAL
+199 PGVVIEDDAAL
-210 IEDVSSDS
+210 VEDMSSDS
-218 RSDSSSSG
+218 RSDGSSSSG

-248 EEIREQFYDNDDDDD
+248 EEIREQFYDDDDD

-272 KMKEVIANSDLDDA
+272 ETKEVTAADLEDA

-299 KPIKALSN
+299 KPIKALSD
-307 AFERTAQLST
+307 AFERTARLST

-351 KPKKDDF
+351 KPKNEDF

>member
-1 MSSKLSVI
+1 
-9 YLSSCLFVVFNLS
+9 
-22 EYKDHSLVMMI
+22 MMKMKV
-33 ASARPLLTSTPPKAM
+33 SAQPLTSTPPKAM
-48 RLSASHNNNKK
+48 RVSASHNEYNNNNNKN
-59 KNNKRGKGKGWK
+59 NNKGGK
-71 KRRTFRTRNKNVL
+71 KRKTRRAFRSKNVRN
-84 PVVVVRAKQNDKDDD
+84 VVVRAKQNDKDDED
-99 ENERRMAKLAK
+99 ENDRRMAKLAK

-116 IVFNSGA
+116 IVFNSGQ

-130 TSSREFDVPRN
+130 TSSRELDVPRN

-210 IEDVSSDS
+210 VEDMSSDS
-218 RSDSSSSG
+218 RSDGSSSSE

-248 EEIREQFYDNDDDDD
+248 EEIREQFYDDDDD

-272 KMKEVIANSDLDDA
+272 ETKEVTAADLEDA

-299 KPIKALSN
+299 KPIKALSD
-307 AFERTAQLST
+307 AFERTARLST

-351 KPKKDDF
+351 KPKNEDF

>member
-1 MSSKLSVI
+1 
-9 YLSSCLFVVFNLS
+9 
-22 EYKDHSLVMMI
+22 
-33 ASARPLLTSTPPKAM
+33 
-48 RLSASHNNNKK
+48 
-59 KNNKRGKGKGWK
+59 
-71 KRRTFRTRNKNVL
+71 
-84 PVVVVRAKQNDKDDD
+84 
-99 ENERRMAKLAK
+99 MAKLAK

-116 IVFNSGA
+116 IVFNSGQ

-199 PGVVIEDDDAL
+199 PGVVIEDNDAL
-210 IEDVSSDS
+210 VEDMSSDS
-218 RSDSSSSG
+218 RSDGSSSSG

-248 EEIREQFYDNDDDDD
+248 EEIREQFYDDDDD
-263 DDSVEEEQK
+263 DDSVEGEQK
-272 KMKEVIANSDLDDA
+272 ETKEVTAADLEDA

-299 KPIKALSN
+299 KPIKALSD
-307 AFERTAQLST
+307 AFERTARLST

-351 KPKKDDF
+351 KPKNEDF

>member
-1 MSSKLSVI
+1 
-9 YLSSCLFVVFNLS
+9 
-22 EYKDHSLVMMI
+22 MMMKV
-33 ASARPLLTSTPPKAM
+33 SAQPLTSTPPKAM
-48 RLSASHNNNKK
+48 RVSASHNKY
-59 KNNKRGKGKGWK
+59 KNNKNKNNNKGGK
-71 KRRTFRTRNKNVL
+71 KRKTRRAFRSKNVRN
-84 PVVVVRAKQNDKDDD
+84 VVVRAKQNDKDDED
-99 ENERRMAKLAK
+99 ENDRRMAKLAK

-116 IVFNSGA
+116 IVFNSGQ

-141 DFLCFASMRDAL
+141 DFLCFTSMRDAL
-153 RASVLI
+153 KASVLI

-199 PGVVIEDDDAL
+199 PGVVIEDNDAL
-210 IEDVSSDS
+210 VEDMSSDS
-218 RSDSSSSG
+218 RSDGSSSSG

-248 EEIREQFYDNDDDDD
+248 EEIREQFYDDDDD
-263 DDSVEEEQK
+263 DDSVEGEQK
-272 KMKEVIANSDLDDA
+272 ETKEVTAADLEDA

-299 KPIKALSN
+299 KPIKALSD
-307 AFERTAQLST
+307 AFERTARLST

-351 KPKKDDF
+351 KPKNEDF

>member
-1 MSSKLSVI
+1 M
-9 YLSSCLFVVFNLS
+9 
-22 EYKDHSLVMMI
+22 VMKV
-33 ASARPLLTSTPPKAM
+33 SAQPLTSTSPPKAM
-48 RLSASHNNNKK
+48 RVSASHNKYNN
-59 KNNKRGKGKGWK
+59 NNSNSNKRGKKRK
-71 KRRTFRTRNKNVL
+71 TRRTFTRSKNVL

-99 ENERRMAKLAK
+99 ENDRRMAKLAK

-116 IVFNSGA
+116 IVFNSGQ

-130 TSSREFDVPRN
+130 TSSRELDAPRN

-210 IEDVSSDS
+210 IEDMSSDS
-218 RSDSSSSG
+218 RSYGSSSSG

-248 EEIREQFYDNDDDDD
+248 EEIREQFYDDDDD

-272 KMKEVIANSDLDDA
+272 ETKEVTAADLEDA

-307 AFERTAQLST
+307 AFERTARLST

-351 KPKKDDF
+351 KPKKEDF